1 MGMLCILL
9 DHAENVRK
17 CLAVSFCVCFPSVNI
32 TKFNVPTFYYNLQI
46 INFHAHASLIVI
58 PGKGLIIVSS
68 PSDPLS
74 VPP

>member
-9 DHAENVRK
+9 DHAENVRM

-32 TKFNVPTFYYNLQI
+32 TKFNVPTFYYCRL
-46 INFHAHASLIVI
+46 FHAHASLIVI

-68 PSDPLS
+68 PSDPFS
-74 VPP
+74 VPS